1 MQIAPSKFDENL
13 FQVSSFTFVQLSHL
27 NFRLIQFKSFVHF
40 HYKKKKK
47 KKLSLTMQ
55 LTNEKIYFENKF
67 SHKKSIK

>member
-47 KKLSLTMQ
+47 IVI
-55 LTNEKIYFENKF
+55 NYAIN
-67 SHKKSIK
+67 

>member
-47 KKLSLTMQ
+47 LSLNMQ